1 MLPACTDMKQPG
13 LITLVYNSIHR
24 LPTGVRRS
32 AVMATNHQNEC
43 QRSTFM
49 KNHRCVK
56 KFLNVASLCLFKL
69 NFLFLS
75 LLLCLGLS
83 TKTFCLGLE
92 NNFIWLKIAVSV
104 AKKWLEMSPGH
115 FKTRP
120 GLVYLKTVRVG
131 LLSCEEKQL
140 QSPQKLLELLSIS
153 ASVSQNSTPQRCIAA
168 FYCIVTN
175 VLFDSYFYLYIKPI
189 LCRCSF
195 SFQISVQLSSLL
207 GYFEVFEQLPLL
219 NKCRCC
225 TRFGI

>member
-1 MLPACTDMKQPG
+1 
-13 LITLVYNSIHR
+13 
-24 LPTGVRRS
+24 
-32 AVMATNHQNEC
+32 
-43 QRSTFM
+43 M

-104 AKKWLEMSPGH
+104 ATKWLEMSPGR

-120 GLVYLKTVRVG
+120 GLVDLKTVKVG

-140 QSPQKLLELLSIS
+140 
-153 ASVSQNSTPQRCIAA
+153 
-168 FYCIVTN
+168 
-175 VLFDSYFYLYIKPI
+175 
-189 LCRCSF
+189 
-195 SFQISVQLSSLL
+195 
-207 GYFEVFEQLPLL
+207 
-219 NKCRCC
+219 
-225 TRFGI
+225 

>member
-1 MLPACTDMKQPG
+1 MLPACTDMKQLG

-56 KFLNVASLCLFKL
+56 KFLDVASLCLFQL

-104 AKKWLEMSPGH
+104 ATKWLEMSPGR

-120 GLVYLKTVRVG
+120 GLVYLKTVKVG
-131 LLSCEEKQL
+131 PLSCEK
-140 QSPQKLLELLSIS
+140 
-153 ASVSQNSTPQRCIAA
+153 N
-168 FYCIVTN
+168 
-175 VLFDSYFYLYIKPI
+175 
-189 LCRCSF
+189 SF
-195 SFQISVQLSSLL
+195 SRHKNCWNCLAFLLALAKTQHHNGVLLPSIVLLPMFFLTVISTCILNQYCADVPLVSRFQSSYLVCWDTSR
-207 GYFEVFEQLPLL
+207 FL
-219 NKCRCC
+219 NS
-225 TRFGI
+225 FHF